1 MSLPLY
7 HKKNKSVSGFILLIN
22 LLYEEKFDEKKT
34 NLR

>member
-22 LLYEEKFDEKKT
+22 LLYEEDYYEEDS
-34 NLR
+34 

>member
-22 LLYEEKFDEKKT
+22 LLYEEKIYENHT
-34 NLR
+34 